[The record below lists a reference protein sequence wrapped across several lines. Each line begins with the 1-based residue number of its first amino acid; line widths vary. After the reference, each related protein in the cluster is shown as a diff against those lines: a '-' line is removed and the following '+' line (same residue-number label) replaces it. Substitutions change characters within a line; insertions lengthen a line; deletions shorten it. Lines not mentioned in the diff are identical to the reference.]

1 MGFDEAALT
10 KLGNSDEITK
20 IMQDHARLGSTLGLV
35 ATPSFIVGNVAILG
49 YPGRYRLQAIVDA
62 ASSCG
67 KVVC

>member
-1 MGFDEAALT
+1 MCQLLRQRRICFNI
-10 KLGNSDEITK
+10 KRPRSSS
-20 IMQDHARLGSTLGLV
+20 LGSTLGIA